1 MKLEYLP
8 VEGDNDYFMYAFY
21 DESKNEV
28 IWNGVTNS
36 SSYMDHVAGTE
47 MAQFLVWRRNKIVIV
62 EACGWYSSDFH
73 FRFELTHPDPSKVV
87 ILAGAL
93 AGLMDQADE
102 GELNPSLRG

>member
-8 VEGDNDYFMYAFY
+8 TEDDKKFFMFAFY

-28 IWNGVTNS
+28 IWSGVTNS
-36 SSYMDHVAGTE
+36 SRYMDHVCGTGMSE
-47 MAQFLVWRRNKIVIV
+47 FSVWRRGNIVVV

-73 FRFELTHPDPSKVV
+73 FRFELSHPDPSKVV
-87 ILAGAL
+87 ILAHTL

-102 GELNPSLRG
+102 GELNPSLGG